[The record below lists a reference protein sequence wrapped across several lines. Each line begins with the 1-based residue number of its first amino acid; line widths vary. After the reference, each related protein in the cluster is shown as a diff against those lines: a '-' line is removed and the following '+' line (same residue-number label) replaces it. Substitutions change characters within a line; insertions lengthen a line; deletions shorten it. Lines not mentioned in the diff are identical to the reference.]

1 MTKAYSNDLRERAV
15 GAMIAG
21 EPARVVAARFG
32 VAPSSV
38 IKWRQRFL
46 ETKSVAPAQMGGYRP
61 IQLDRHADLVLSLV
75 ESTPHLTLHKLA
87 KLLVAQGIAVSHNGV
102 WLFLRRRGLSF
113 KKNTLRA
120 GTEKA

>member
-1 MTKAYSNDLRERAV
+1 MGRAYSNDLRERV
-15 GAMIAG
+15 VSAMMAG
-21 EPARVVAARFG
+21 EAARCVGARFG

-46 ETKSVAPAQMGGYRP
+46 ATKSVAPAKMGGHRP
-61 IQLDRHADLVLSLV
+61 VKLDRHSDLVLGLI
-75 ESTPHLTLHKLA
+75 ESTPHLTLHKLVA
-87 KLLVAQGIAVSHNGV
+87 LLGAQGIKISHNGV

-120 GTEKA
+120 GAETP